1 VATHHIRPERSALLN
16 RILAAA
22 LAAATAASMAAC
34 SGPAAA
40 SGTPSSPQVT
50 AATAAPPAATETA
63 AAPSAAAT
71 TPAPTRSPGPGS
83 VKAEPGEDVYDFNV
97 RQDFWAQLQKNGST
111 AGRYES
117 DTYRQFMQEV
127 GYTAVNLGMD
137 VSCTLGA
144 RISVNEKPDAAAMR
158 WLHEPAKTAPG
169 VKLFTYP
176 VLCPN
181 GRSPGHPRNYVL
193 LALVNPQLK
202 VEELNYVP
210 DGPDTVP
217 YGVPDSNKL

>member
-1 VATHHIRPERSALLN
+1 MNKRILTAALL
-16 RILAAA
+16 A
-22 LAAATAASMAAC
+22 LTAASLSAC

-40 SGTPSSPQVT
+40 SGAPGSPQVT
-50 AATAAPPAATETA
+50 SAATAQAATTEAA

-117 DTYRQFMQEV
+117 DTYRKFMQQV
-127 GYTAVNLGMD
+127 GYTAPNLGMD

-144 RISVNEKPDAAAMR
+144 RISSNEKPDAAAMR
-158 WLHEPAKTAPG
+158 WLHEPAKSVPG

-176 VLCPN
+176 VLCPD

-217 YGVPDSNKL
+217 YGVPDSSKL

>member
-1 VATHHIRPERSALLN
+1 MTN
-16 RILAAA
+16 RLIAAGMAA
-22 LAAATAASMAAC
+22 LAAASLAAC
-34 SGPAAA
+34 SAPTSA
-40 SGTPSSPQVT
+40 SSAPGSPQVATVAAGSTPAST
-50 AATAAPPAATETA
+50 APSASSTAAPTA
-63 AAPSAAAT
+63 S

-83 VKAEPGEDVYDFNV
+83 VKSEPGEDVYDFNV
-97 RQDFWAQLQKNGST
+97 RQDFWAQLQKNAST

-158 WLHEPAKTAPG
+158 WLHEPAKSAPG